1 MGRNGLGHFRGRN
14 RESTGWFCGHNSLQP
29 SSVLLL
35 TWTERAGRGLTFTS
49 QQSTLR
55 RHGRDRDQN
64 QCRAPGRAAPVSA
77 VLLQT
82 AAPAPQTTAPGWSHR
97 WERSLLSGDSQLLT
111 PHPLTASPLELSLEN
126 KLLPCWAMLLD
137 YKCFTGIRMKEME
150 LLQEPS
156 TLPLTRQQR
165 QVRASFSAFFYF
177 PVTV

>member
-29 SSVLLL
+29 SSALLL
-35 TWTERAGRGLTFTS
+35 ARTERAGRGLTFTS

-77 VLLQT
+77 VLLQK

-97 WERSLLSGDSQLLT
+97 WETSPPLWRQPAPHSSPFNGFPAPAVFGKPAAPLLGN
-111 PHPLTASPLELSLEN
+111 A
-126 KLLPCWAMLLD
+126 A
-137 YKCFTGIRMKEME
+137 G
-150 LLQEPS
+150 LQ
-156 TLPLTRQQR
+156 
-165 QVRASFSAFFYF
+165 VFYRH
-177 PVTV
+177 